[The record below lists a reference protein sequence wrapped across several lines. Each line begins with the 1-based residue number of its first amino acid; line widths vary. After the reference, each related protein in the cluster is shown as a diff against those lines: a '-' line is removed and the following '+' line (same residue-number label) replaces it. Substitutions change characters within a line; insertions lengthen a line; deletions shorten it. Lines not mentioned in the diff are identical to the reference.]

1 MKRLRAPLERQD
13 PSSYAP
19 PPAAPPRPSSPLFSG
34 RGSWGV
40 RVAALAACAV
50 LLGGSG
56 DVGAQKPPGSNT
68 GTPLETEALSLY
80 HENNL
85 ITARSK
91 AQEVLDADADS
102 VIGNYVMACVLR
114 EAEGIL
120 PRAMYHMGHARKVFE
135 ERYGSPPRAEAPWHF
150 HRELIFAAANLAGEM
165 EEYSYQ
171 LDLLDYHD
179 ALYDP
184 DLTSEHA
191 WALLHLGQLDKARE
205 AARRGIASTDAW
217 QQSLGKN
224 ALCAIEGEARTRK
237 PYYEAC
243 LAALNHAK
251 QKAVNDPKDAGG
263 VATDDPT
270 KNTALAVHY
279 YNASL
284 AAYSVL
290 KFDDVERLAKE
301 GGRRSEFTIA
311 NPWRLM
317 VRFYTDSARVA
328 EAVPAV
334 REMQR
339 WRVRQPA
346 SLRDQ
351 DRAETDVALATLL
364 MIAGEAETGLRLVS
378 RAVER
383 PDRRGLVSSKPEQA
397 LGASA
402 LLRRAL
408 QRQQAELNRERA
420 SMSGTVKRVGAN
432 LEAVGDRVAA
442 WPDDERIAAVLT
454 DEKILS
460 STFRMYIGGG
470 ITPVPAWLLGDL
482 IQVIGAGVVSVA
494 VAEAREDEAAT
505 PDLLPYFDALDAE
518 VALARVDEQRAVKLA
533 KQALDKLPQA
543 EALLQARVAAV
554 GAEAAYRSGDP
565 TTALSLFERAMQRDP
580 GVIRRL
586 GFSLPATI
594 KALHEDPA
602 VSRARALLERSPR
615 LDEASWGFSIS
626 VERAGERLKACLR
639 SPQGAVLG
647 CSEVAR
653 APKENP
659 DPKAPKEPEDDDNF
673 AARLVEAFHKNTFAM
688 RVGLTSTDLNS
699 LDGSTTL
706 AGQAQREMMQNVLTE
721 AAKDDLSPLVP

>member
-1 MKRLRAPLERQD
+1 MKQR
-13 PSSYAP
+13 SN
-19 PPAAPPRPSSPLFSG
+19 
-34 RGSWGV
+34 RGL
-40 RVAALAACAV
+40 RVAGALLAVCSSV
-50 LLGGSG
+50 LLGGPT
-56 DVGAQKPPGSNT
+56 DVVAQKPPGSIT
-68 GTPLETEALSLY
+68 GTALENEAMTLY
-80 HENNL
+80 HENSL
-85 ITARSK
+85 LSARTK
-91 AQEVLDADADS
+91 AQEVLDLDEDS

-114 EAEGIL
+114 EAEGLL
-120 PRAMYHMGHARKVFE
+120 PRAMYHMGHARKIFE
-135 ERYGSPPRAEAPWHF
+135 QRYGSPPRAEAPWQF

-184 DLTSEHA
+184 DLASEHA
-191 WALLHLGQLDKARE
+191 WALLHLGKLDKARE

-251 QKAVNDPKDAGG
+251 QKSLGDKKDPSG
-263 VATDDPT
+263 VANDDPT
-270 KNTALAVHY
+270 QNTALAVHY
-279 YNASL
+279 YNTSL

-290 KFDDVERLAKE
+290 KFDEVERLAKE
-301 GGRRSEFTIA
+301 GGRRTEFTIA

-364 MIAGEAETGLRLVS
+364 MIAGEADTGLRLAT
-378 RAVER
+378 RAVEH

-397 LGASA
+397 LGAAA

-408 QRQQAELNRERA
+408 QRQQAELTRERA
-420 SMSGTVKRVGAN
+420 SMSGTVKRVGASF
-432 LEAVGDRVAA
+432 ESFGQRIAA
-442 WPDDERIAAVLT
+442 WPDDERIAAIMA
-454 DEKILS
+454 DEQILS
-460 STFRMYIGGG
+460 STFRIYISGG
-470 ITPVPAWLLGDL
+470 ITPVPVWLLGDL
-482 IQVIGAGVVSVA
+482 IEVLGAGIVA
-494 VAEAREDEAAT
+494 VTLDDAREVEAAM
-505 PDLLPYFDALDAE
+505 PELKPYYDAIEAE
-518 VALARVDEQRAVKLA
+518 VALAQGDEDRAIRLA
-533 KQALDKLPQA
+533 KQTLDKLPQA
-543 EALLQARVAAV
+543 EALLQARLAAV
-554 GAEAAYRSGDP
+554 GAEAAFRSGDRA
-565 TTALSLFERAMQRDP
+565 TAMSLFERSMQRDP

-586 GFSLPATI
+586 GIALPATV
-594 KALHEDPA
+594 KELNDDAA
-602 VSRARALLERSPR
+602 VGRAGELFERSPR
-615 LDEASWGFSIS
+615 LYEVSWGFQVT
-626 VERAGERLKACLR
+626 VERAGQRLKACLR
-639 SPQGAVLG
+639 TPQGATLS

-653 APKENP
+653 AAKPNP

-673 AARLVEAFHKNTFAM
+673 AARLVEEFHKNTFAM

-706 AGQAQREMMQNVLTE
+706 AGQAQREMMQNVLND
-721 AAKDDLSPLVP
+721 AAKDDSGRLIP

>member
-1 MKRLRAPLERQD
+1 M
-13 PSSYAP
+13 
-19 PPAAPPRPSSPLFSG
+19 
-34 RGSWGV
+34 
-40 RVAALAACAV
+40 RVAGALLAVCASIF
-50 LLGGSG
+50 LGGPS
-56 DVGAQKPPGSNT
+56 DVVAQKPPGSIT
-68 GTPLETEALSLY
+68 GTALENEAMTLYQENSL
-80 HENNL
+80 L
-85 ITARSK
+85 TARTK
-91 AQEVLDADADS
+91 AQEVLDADPDS

-114 EAEGIL
+114 EAEGLL

-135 ERYGSPPRAEAPWHF
+135 QRFGSPPRAEAPWRF
-150 HRELIFAAANLAGEM
+150 HQELIFAASNLAGEM
-165 EEYSYQ
+165 EEYRYQ

-184 DLTSEHA
+184 DLVSEHA
-191 WALLHLGQLDKARE
+191 WALLHLGKLDKARE
-205 AARRGIASTDAW
+205 AARRGIASTDPW

-224 ALCAIEGEARTRK
+224 ALCAIEGEAHTRK
-237 PYYEAC
+237 PYYDAC

-251 QKAVNDPKDAGG
+251 TKALNDPKDASGA
-263 VATDDPT
+263 VSDDPT

-279 YNASL
+279 YNTSL

-290 KFDDVERLAKE
+290 KFDEVERLAKE
-301 GGRRSEFTIA
+301 GGRRTEFTIA

-317 VRFYTDSARVA
+317 VRFYTDSGRVA

-364 MIAGEAETGLRLVS
+364 MIAGEADTGLRLVT

-383 PDRRGLVSSKPEQA
+383 PDRRGLVSSKPEQS

-408 QRQQAELNRERA
+408 QRQQAELTRERA
-420 SMSGTVKRVGAN
+420 SMSGTVKRVGASFDAFGQR
-432 LEAVGDRVAA
+432 LSA
-442 WPDDERIAAVLT
+442 WPDDERIAAIMA
-454 DEKILS
+454 DEEILS
-460 STFRMYIGGG
+460 STFRIYISGG
-470 ITPVPAWLLGDL
+470 ITPVPVWLLGDL
-482 IQVIGAGVVSVA
+482 IEVLGAGVVA
-494 VAEAREDEAAT
+494 VTIADAREAEAAT
-505 PDLLPYFDALDAE
+505 PELRPYFDALEAE
-518 VALARVDEQRAVKLA
+518 VALAQGDDDRAVNLA
-533 KQALDKLPQA
+533 KLTLDKLPQA
-543 EALLQARVAAV
+543 EALLQARLAAV
-554 GAEAAYRSGDP
+554 GGEAALRNGDT

-586 GFSLPATI
+586 GLALPATV
-594 KALHEDPA
+594 KELHDDPA
-602 VSRARALLERSPR
+602 VSRAGTLLERSPR
-615 LDEASWGFSIS
+615 VHEASWGFQIS
-626 VERAGERLKACLR
+626 VERAGQRLKACLR
-639 SPQGAVLG
+639 SPQGATLS

-653 APKENP
+653 APKPNP

-673 AARLVEAFHKNTFAM
+673 AARLVEEFHKNTFAM

-706 AGQAQREMMQNVLTE
+706 AGQAQREMMQNVLND
-721 AAKDDLSPLVP
+721 AAKDDSGRLIP